1 MIFRRIPCFA
11 LLLALLSFVL
21 APLATAQDD
30 DEVVVRVGLHAAEKN
45 LNPFIVPQALPL
57 THDFTMLVYDTLFWS
72 QSRIDPEPWLATGA
86 EASDDFRVWTVSL
99 RDDVVWHD
107 GAPFTAEDVA
117 FTYQYFADDGGPGR
131 YGHHIYDHPV
141 LESAT
146 VIDDTTVELRFED
159 PVSTFMMLPGGDA
172 PILPKH
178 VWEGIEDPRADAT
191 SLPVGT
197 GPYVMVE
204 YNPGTSYRLE
214 ANPDYFLGP
223 PLVDTLIMPV
233 VRDSQAAFAGL
244 QTGELDFVT
253 RNLPAPLVSRV
264 QDNDELEVI
273 TGSRMQ
279 SLYLMFNTRKP
290 ILREPAVRKAMSM
303 ALDLQSIVDIVEGG
317 LGRPGN
323 DTWTHP
329 DSPWAH
335 PAGGHTFD
343 AAAANALLD
352 EAGYPMDG
360 DVRRGPGGAALEF
373 TLLVNAAAPPQ
384 IRSGELVAEQ
394 LSAIGVDVTVEPL
407 DAPAITAARRP
418 GPDGPPSV
426 EMFIAV
432 FESHAHADP
441 DHLFFFFHTPGRGVG
456 GIFSG
461 YSNPE
466 FDAVLDSA
474 LGVSVPEKQVLI
486 GQAQEIFAAEAP
498 AVVLYY
504 PDGRW
509 GYRPGAYDGWVSD
522 PGHGVFT
529 KRSFLAPYASGAAPS
544 ATPEGEVRAGA
555 GEEGAASADSDDSA
569 DSAEPGES
577 AESESDIS
585 GDASQDDSQPADS
598 MDDDSTDD
606 GAMTE
611 EDADT
616 DVAETDQAET
626 SGDADSAATAAAEGD
641 GASVQPASDG
651 EDSADDDDGAATVV
665 TTVVVLAVIAAI
677 AAFAVRRRRG
687 QQGTVED

>member
-1 MIFRRIPCFA
+1 MPLRRIPYLA
-11 LLLALLSFVL
+11 LVLALLAFWL
-21 APLATAQDD
+21 TPFAHAQDE
-30 DEVVVRVGLHAAEKN
+30 EVVVRVGLHAAEKN

-107 GAPFTAEDVA
+107 GVAFTAEDVA
-117 FTYQYFADDGGPGR
+117 FTFQYFADDAGPGR

-141 LESAT
+141 FESAT

-178 VWEGIEDPRADAT
+178 IWEGVEDPRADAT

-197 GPYVMVE
+197 GPYVMVDYE
-204 YNPGTSYRLE
+204 PGTSYRLE
-214 ANPDYFLGP
+214 ANPDYFFGP

-253 RNLPAPLVSRV
+253 RNLPAPLVPRM
-264 QDNDELEVI
+264 QENDEIEVI

-290 ILREPAVRKAMSM
+290 ILSNPTVRKAMSM
-303 ALDLQSIVDIVEGG
+303 ALDLEAIVNIVEGG

-335 PAGGHTFD
+335 PSGGHIFD
-343 AAAANALLD
+343 VAAANAMLD
-352 EAGYPMDG
+352 EAGYAMDG
-360 DVRRGPGGAALEF
+360 DTRRSPEGARLEF

-418 GPDGPPSV
+418 GPDGPPTV

-474 LGVSVPEKQVLI
+474 LGVSVPEKQELI
-486 GQAQEIFAAEAP
+486 SQAQEIFAAEAP

-509 GYRPGAYDGWVSD
+509 GYRPSAYDGWISD

-529 KRSFLAPYASGAAPS
+529 KRSLLAPYAAVAAS
-544 ATPEGEVRAGA
+544 LEASDSEGEGESEGGVSGDSASGEADTGDTDGSAGDA
-555 GEEGAASADSDDSA
+555 AADSTDSEESTAADNSPDDASEDADAPQAADEIAADSDEPAEASADTSTAADGDSGTSSQDASDDG
-569 DSAEPGES
+569 DS
-577 AESESDIS
+577 
-585 GDASQDDSQPADS
+585 
-598 MDDDSTDD
+598 DDD
-606 GAMTE
+606 G
-611 EDADT
+611 
-616 DVAETDQAET
+616 
-626 SGDADSAATAAAEGD
+626 
-641 GASVQPASDG
+641 
-651 EDSADDDDGAATVV
+651 GAATVV
-665 TTVVVLAVIAAI
+665 TAVVVLAVIAAI
-677 AAFAVRRRRG
+677 AAFAVVRRRG

>member
-1 MIFRRIPCFA
+1 MLRYRIIVIAFI
-11 LLLALLSFVL
+11 LSLFSLAL
-21 APLATAQDD
+21 APLAAAQDND
-30 DEVVVRVGLHAAEKN
+30 DIVVRVGLHAAEKN

-72 QSRIDPEPWLATGA
+72 QSRLDPEPWLATGT
-86 EASDDFRVWTVSL
+86 EPSDDFRTWTVSL
-99 RDDVVWHD
+99 RDNVSWHD
-107 GAPFTAEDVA
+107 GTPFTAADVA
-117 FTYQYFADDGGPGR
+117 FTFEYFANDGGPGR
-131 YGHHIYDHPV
+131 YGHHVYDHPV
-141 LESAT
+141 FESAS
-146 VIDDTTVELRFED
+146 VIDDATVQLTFED
-159 PVSTFMMLPGGDA
+159 PVTTFKLLPAGDI

-178 VWEGIEDPRADAT
+178 IWEGIDDPRADAT

-197 GPYVMVE
+197 GPYRMVD
-204 YNPGTSYRLE
+204 YDPGVSYRLE
-214 ANPDYFLGP
+214 ANPDYFLGA

-233 VRDSQAAFAGL
+233 VRDAQAAFAGL

-253 RNLPAPLVSRV
+253 RNLPAPLVPRV
-264 QDNDELEVI
+264 QENEELSVI

-290 ILREPAVRKAMSM
+290 ILRDPAVRKALSM
-303 ALDLQSIVDIVEGG
+303 ALDVQAIVDIVEGG

-335 PAGGHTFD
+335 PVGGHQFD
-343 AAAANALLD
+343 AGVAGAMLD
-352 EAGYPMDG
+352 EAGYPLGDDG
-360 DVRRGPGGAALEF
+360 VRRSADGVPLAF

-394 LSAIGVDVTVEPL
+394 LSAIGVDITVEPL

-418 GPDGPPSV
+418 GPDGPPAV

-441 DHLFFFFHTPGRGVG
+441 DHLFFFFHSPGRGVG

-461 YSNPE
+461 YANPD
-466 FDAVLDSA
+466 FDAVLEDA
-474 LGVSVPEKQVLI
+474 LDAPIPEKLSLI

-509 GYRPGAYDGWVSD
+509 GYRPGAYDGWISD

-529 KRSFLAPYASGAAPS
+529 KRSLLAPYAAGSAAPEP
-544 ATPEGEVRAGA
+544 AA
-555 GEEGAASADSDDSA
+555 GETAPEEVAEDASEAVD
-569 DSAEPGES
+569 AEPE
-577 AESESDIS
+577 
-585 GDASQDDSQPADS
+585 QDENAVEQPA
-598 MDDDSTDD
+598 
-606 GAMTE
+606 
-611 EDADT
+611 
-616 DVAETDQAET
+616 AET
-626 SGDADSAATAAAEGD
+626 SEEPSSDAGDADSSGTASTADETVSDDAGTAPAAPDEPDADE
-641 GASVQPASDG
+641 
-651 EDSADDDDGAATVV
+651 ADDGGSGGAV
-665 TTVVVLAVIAAI
+665 TFVVVLVIVAAAVAAVVV
-677 AAFAVRRRRG
+677 VRRRGRE
-687 QQGTVED
+687 GTVED

>member
-1 MIFRRIPCFA
+1 MPRHRIVV
-11 LLLALLSFVL
+11 LALILSLFSV
-21 APLATAQDD
+21 APAAPAAAQDD
-30 DEVVVRVGLHAAEKN
+30 DDIVVRVGLHAAEKN

-72 QSRIDPEPWLATGA
+72 QSRLEPEPWLATGA
-86 EASDDFRVWTVSL
+86 EPSEDFRTWTVTL
-99 RDDVVWHD
+99 REDVRWHD
-107 GAPFTAEDVA
+107 GTPFTADDVA
-117 FTYQYFADDGGPGR
+117 FTFQYFSDDGGPGR
-131 YGHHIYDHPV
+131 YGHHVYDHPV
-141 LESAT
+141 FESAA
-146 VIDDTTVELRFED
+146 VVDDATVEITFQD
-159 PVSTFMMLPGGDA
+159 PVTTFKLLPGGDI
-172 PILPKH
+172 PVLPKH
-178 VWEGIEDPRADAT
+178 IWEGVDDPRADAT

-197 GPYVMVE
+197 GPFVMVE
-204 YNPGTSYRLE
+204 YDPGVSYRLE

-233 VRDSQAAFAGL
+233 VRDAQAAFAGL

-253 RNLPAPLVSRV
+253 RNLPAPLVTRM
-264 QDNDELEVI
+264 QENEEVAVA
-273 TGSRMQ
+273 TGNRMQ

-290 ILREPAVRKAMSM
+290 ILRDPAVRKAMSM
-303 ALDLQSIVDIVEGG
+303 ALDVQAIVGIVEGG

-335 PAGGHTFD
+335 RVGGHAFD
-343 AAAANALLD
+343 VDGANSMLD
-352 EAGYPMDG
+352 AAGYPVGDG
-360 DVRRGPGGAALEF
+360 GVRRSADGAPLAF

-384 IRSGELVAEQ
+384 IRSGELVAEH

-418 GPDGPPSV
+418 GPDGPPTV

-461 YSNPE
+461 YANPD
-466 FDAVLDSA
+466 FDAVLEDA
-474 LGVSVPEKQVLI
+474 LDAPIDEKLTLI

-509 GYRPGAYDGWVSD
+509 GYRPGAYDGWISD

-529 KRSFLAPYASGAAPS
+529 KRSFLAPYAAGSEAPEPAAEE
-544 ATPEGEVRAGA
+544 AAAEEVAEEVADA
-555 GEEGAASADSDDSA
+555 GEAEPEQDQAAVEEPAAEGADDSSSDTGDADASGAASAD
-569 DSAEPGES
+569 
-577 AESESDIS
+577 
-585 GDASQDDSQPADS
+585 
-598 MDDDSTDD
+598 D
-606 GAMTE
+606 GAVT
-611 EDADT
+611 
-616 DVAETDQAET
+616 
-626 SGDADSAATAAAEGD
+626 GDS
-641 GASVQPASDG
+641 
-651 EDSADDDDGAATVV
+651 GAATPDPGEPTVAADTGAAGDGGAGRTV
-665 TTVVVLAVIAAI
+665 ALVVVLVIVAV
-677 AAFAVRRRRG
+677 AAFVVVRRRGRE
-687 QQGTVED
+687 GTVED

>member
-1 MIFRRIPCFA
+1 MAAYLASAAMPRYRIII
-11 LLLALLSFVL
+11 LTLILSLFSVAL
-21 APLATAQDD
+21 APLAAAQD

-72 QSRIDPEPWLATGA
+72 QSRLDPEPWLATGA
-86 EASDDFRVWTVSL
+86 EPSEDFRTWTVAL

-107 GAPFTAEDVA
+107 GTPFTAADVA
-117 FTYQYFADDGGPGR
+117 FTFQYFSDDGGPGR
-131 YGHHIYDHPV
+131 YGHHVYDHPV
-141 LESAT
+141 LESASVVDDAT
-146 VIDDTTVELRFED
+146 VQITFQD
-159 PVSTFMMLPGGDA
+159 PVPTFKLLPGGDL
-172 PILPKH
+172 PILPEH
-178 VWEGIEDPRADAT
+178 VWAGIEDPRADAT

-197 GPYVMVE
+197 GPYRMVE
-204 YNPGTSYRLE
+204 YDPGVSYRLE

-233 VRDSQAAFAGL
+233 VRDAQAAFAGL

-253 RNLPAPLVSRV
+253 RNLPAPLVPRM
-264 QDNDELEVI
+264 QENEELAVI

-290 ILREPAVRKAMSM
+290 LLRDPAVRKAMSM
-303 ALDLQSIVDIVEGG
+303 ALDVQAIVDIVEGG

-343 AAAANALLD
+343 VDAANSMLD
-352 EAGYPMDG
+352 TAGYPLGDG
-360 DVRRGPGGAALEF
+360 GVRRSADGAPLAF

-394 LSAIGVDVTVEPL
+394 LSTIGVDITVEPL

-418 GPDGPPSV
+418 GSDGPPTV

-461 YSNPE
+461 YANPE
-466 FDAVLDSA
+466 FDAVLEDA
-474 LGVSVPEKQVLI
+474 LDAPIDEKLTLI
-486 GQAQEIFAAEAP
+486 GRAQEMFASEAP

-509 GYRPGAYDGWVSD
+509 GYRPDAYDGWISD
-522 PGHGVFT
+522 PGHGAFT
-529 KRSFLAPYASGAAPS
+529 KRSFLAPYAAGSAVPEQAAEEIDSEEAAAEVDTESEPEAGYEPAAGETADDSSTAVQADEPADTAAADAS
-544 ATPEGEVRAGA
+544 ATGEAADAATASDTGTADAAAG
-555 GEEGAASADSDDSA
+555 
-569 DSAEPGES
+569 
-577 AESESDIS
+577 
-585 GDASQDDSQPADS
+585 
-598 MDDDSTDD
+598 STDD
-606 GAMTE
+606 
-611 EDADT
+611 
-616 DVAETDQAET
+616 T
-626 SGDADSAATAAAEGD
+626 S
-641 GASVQPASDG
+641 SDG
-651 EDSADDDDGAATVV
+651 GSGGTVAP
-665 TTVVVLAVIAAI
+665 VVVVVVIAA
-677 AAFAVRRRRG
+677 AAATLVVMRRRG
-687 QQGTVED
+687 REGTVED